1 MFHLLFQQLTHI
13 FTAFIHTFL
22 GLNQGFDLRFYLFP
36 TVLLSGY
43 YYYLYIYK
51 SRFQADHLQIT
62 VSSLITTNLVN
73 VKTKIK
79 PMSARAT
86 A

>member
-1 MFHLLFQQLTHI
+1 MDL
-13 FTAFIHTFL
+13 AFIHLLTHSFTGVFHTAV
-22 GLNQGFDLRFYLFP
+22 GLNLGFDLGFYLLP
-36 TVLLSGY
+36 TVLLCGY

-51 SRFQADHLQIT
+51 SRFQADRLQIT

>member
-1 MFHLLFQQLTHI
+1 MELTGFGGVTHS
-13 FTAFIHTFL
+13 FSVFSHTVLRLNL
-22 GLNQGFDLRFYLFP
+22 GSDLRFYL
-36 TVLLSGY
+36 LSTLFACGY

-51 SRFQADHLQIT
+51 THFQADQLLIT
-62 VSSLITTNLVN
+62 VHPLHLPTTN
-73 VKTKIK
+73 

>member
-1 MFHLLFQQLTHI
+1 MGLVFSHLFTHSFAGVFHTV
-13 FTAFIHTFL
+13 A
-22 GLNQGFDLRFYLFP
+22 GLNLGSDLGFYLLP
-36 TVLLSGY
+36 TALLAGY

-62 VSSLITTNLVN
+62 VSSLSKTNL
-73 VKTKIK
+73 
-79 PMSARAT
+79 MSARAT

>member
-1 MFHLLFQQLTHI
+1 MDL
-13 FTAFIHTFL
+13 AFIHLFTHSFTGVFHTVV
-22 GLNQGFDLRFYLFP
+22 GLNLGSELGFYLLP
-36 TVLLSGY
+36 TVSLCGY

-51 SRFQADHLQIT
+51 SHFQADRSQIT
-62 VSSLITTNLVN
+62 VHLLLN
-73 VKTKIK
+73 

>member
-1 MFHLLFQQLTHI
+1 MDL
-13 FTAFIHTFL
+13 AFIHLLTHSFTGVFHTVV
-22 GLNQGFDLRFYLFP
+22 GLNLGSDLGFYLLP
-36 TVLLSGY
+36 TVLLCGY

-62 VSSLITTNLVN
+62 VSSLYKTNL
-73 VKTKIK
+73 
-79 PMSARAT
+79 MSARAT

>member
-1 MFHLLFQQLTHI
+1 MDLTFIHLLTHS
-13 FTAFIHTFL
+13 FTGVFHTVV
-22 GLNQGFDLRFYLFP
+22 GLNLGSDLGFYLLP
-36 TVLLSGY
+36 TVLLCGY

-62 VSSLITTNLVN
+62 VSSLYKTNL
-73 VKTKIK
+73 
-79 PMSARAT
+79 MSARAT

>member
-1 MFHLLFQQLTHI
+1 MDLGFIHLLTHSI
-13 FTAFIHTFL
+13 AGVFHTVV
-22 GLNQGFDLRFYLFP
+22 GLNLGSDLGFYLLP
-36 TVLLSGY
+36 TVLLCGY

-62 VSSLITTNLVN
+62 VSSLSKTNL
-73 VKTKIK
+73 
-79 PMSARAT
+79 MSARAT

>member
-1 MFHLLFQQLTHI
+1 MDLTFIHLLTHS
-13 FTAFIHTFL
+13 FTGVFHTVV
-22 GLNQGFDLRFYLFP
+22 GLNLGSELGFYLLP
-36 TVLLSGY
+36 TVLLCGY

-62 VSSLITTNLVN
+62 VSSLYKTNL
-73 VKTKIK
+73 
-79 PMSARAT
+79 MSARAT

>member
-1 MFHLLFQQLTHI
+1 MDLTFIHLLTLS
-13 FTAFIHTFL
+13 FTGVFHTVV
-22 GLNQGFDLRFYLFP
+22 GLNLGSELGFYLLP
-36 TVLLSGY
+36 TVLLCGY

-62 VSSLITTNLVN
+62 VSSLSKTNL
-73 VKTKIK
+73 
-79 PMSARAT
+79 MSARAT

>member
-1 MFHLLFQQLTHI
+1 M
-13 FTAFIHTFL
+13 AVVAHTFTHSQR
-22 GLNQGFDLRFYLFP
+22 GVSHSAPQANKGSEQHFYRFSTIFP
-36 TVLLSGY
+36 RGY

-62 VSSLITTNLVN
+62 VSSLSKTNL
-73 VKTKIK
+73 
-79 PMSARAT
+79 MSARAT

>member
-1 MFHLLFQQLTHI
+1 MELTFIHLLTHS
-13 FTAFIHTFL
+13 FAGVFHTVV
-22 GLNQGFDLRFYLFP
+22 GLNLGSDLGFYLLP
-36 TVLLSGY
+36 TVLLCGY

-62 VSSLITTNLVN
+62 VSSLHKTNL
-73 VKTKIK
+73 
-79 PMSARAT
+79 MSARAT

>member
-1 MFHLLFQQLTHI
+1 MDL
-13 FTAFIHTFL
+13 AFIHLSTHSFALVSHNLPGFNL
-22 GLNQGFDLRFYLFP
+22 GSELGFYLLP
-36 TVLLSGY
+36 TVLLCGY

-62 VSSLITTNLVN
+62 VSSLSKTNL
-73 VKTKIK
+73 
-79 PMSARAT
+79 MSARAT

>member
-1 MFHLLFQQLTHI
+1 MDL
-13 FTAFIHTFL
+13 AFIHFL
-22 GLNQGFDLRFYLFP
+22 THSFTGVFHTVLRLNLGSELGFYLLP
-36 TVLLSGY
+36 TVLLCGY

-62 VSSLITTNLVN
+62 VSSLYKTNLTSV
-73 VKTKIK
+73 
-79 PMSARAT
+79 RAT

>member
-1 MFHLLFQQLTHI
+1 MALVVDRYTALL
-13 FTAFIHTFL
+13 HTFTPL
-22 GLNQGFDLRFYLFP
+22 SHSGKWLNIGSDLRFYLLS
-36 TVLLSGY
+36 TVSLSGY

-51 SRFQADHLQIT
+51 SHFQADRSQIT
-62 VSSLITTNLVN
+62 VHLLLN
-73 VKTKIK
+73 